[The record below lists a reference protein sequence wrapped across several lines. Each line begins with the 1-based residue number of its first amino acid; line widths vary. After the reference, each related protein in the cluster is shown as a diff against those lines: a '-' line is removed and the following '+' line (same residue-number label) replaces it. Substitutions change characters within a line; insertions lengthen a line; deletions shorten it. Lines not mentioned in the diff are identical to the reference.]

1 MSYLKTL
8 TSNDVIVTPF
18 TINKSFTF
26 KGSASLIDPNVGID
40 RFLGTNLTGLFTPD
54 TGSEPITGYVST
66 QYQRLIYN
74 SAKELYYS
82 NYISSSLLASGSY
95 ENYLQTTLN
104 FERYFPTASNSNIA
118 VFSIPS
124 KLYGEYIHP
133 TSLFISAES
142 GSIHDDGEGNLINNA
157 DGTIC
162 GNIIYPHG
170 IIIITNDGTP
180 ENDNDGVGVYGVGTY
195 GESTYGANPPRFIYN
210 FITSSQITC
219 SFNSSYNIY
228 ETQYKC
234 TIRANEYNYSLNSSL
249 LKSGSLN
256 TYKDFV
262 TGSDFSP
269 FVTTIGLYNENQE
282 LLAVAKL
289 AQPLPTSQTTDTTI
303 LINIDR

>member
-1 MSYLKTL
+1 MSYLKSL

-18 TINKSFTF
+18 KVNKSFTF
-26 KGSASLIDPNVGID
+26 KGSSSLIEPDVEID
-40 RFLGTNLTGLFTPD
+40 RFLGKNLTGLFSLD
-54 TGSEPITGYVST
+54 TGSEPITGYIFP
-66 QYQRLIYN
+66 QYQRLIYT
-74 SAKELYYS
+74 SVKELYYS

-104 FERYFPTASNSNIA
+104 FERYFPTASDSTIA

-133 TSLFISAES
+133 TSFYISAES
-142 GSIHDDGEGNLINNA
+142 GSVGDDGEGNLINLS
-157 DGTIC
+157 DGEIC
-162 GNIIYPHG
+162 GNIIYNQG
-170 IIIITNDGTP
+170 IAIITNDGTP
-180 ENDNDGVGVYGVGTY
+180 ENDNEGVGVYGVGIY
-195 GESTYGANPPRFIYN
+195 GESTYGANPPSFILN
-210 FITSSQITC
+210 FISSSQITC

-234 TIRANEYNYSLNSSL
+234 TIRANEYNGSLNPSL
-249 LKSGSLN
+249 LKSGSTN

-269 FVTTIGLYNENQE
+269 YVTTIGLYNENQE
-282 LLAVAKL
+282 LIAVAKL